1 MRSKMLSERQQ
12 RVLVSMKLLA
22 TFWQRRLPAESTS
35 RDEIEQLLS
44 LEAAGLVR
52 ATFDRPLRER
62 TGEFYIP
69 RAIVLEV
76 TAEGLSALTRAQRQ
90 QPGILGEMPSRRPAR
105 SSRGRKAGA
114 GAEPIPGH
122 SVVK

>member
-1 MRSKMLSERQQ
+1 MRSKILSERQQ

-52 ATFDRPLRER
+52 ARFDAPLRER
-62 TGEFYIP
+62 TGAFYIP
-69 RAIVLEV
+69 RAMVLEV
-76 TAEGLSALTRAQRQ
+76 SAEGLSALTRAQRQ
-90 QPGILGEMPSRRPAR
+90 QPGILGEAQGRRPAR
-105 SSRGRKAGA
+105 SSRAPKAGTR
-114 GAEPIPGH
+114 AEPIPGP
-122 SVVK
+122 SMVK